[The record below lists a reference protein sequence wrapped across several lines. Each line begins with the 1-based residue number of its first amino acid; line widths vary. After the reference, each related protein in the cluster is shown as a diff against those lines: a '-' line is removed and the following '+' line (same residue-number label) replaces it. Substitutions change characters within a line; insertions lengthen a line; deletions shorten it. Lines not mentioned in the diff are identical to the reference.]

1 MISNTM
7 NPISGIIARV
17 LRWSS
22 TGNAVTWL
30 DRRSGSYMTPQA
42 SPQRSDIA
50 PLSNPVAQ
58 SSGLN
63 HNVIAHIRRLL
74 GRSAMIKSP

>member
-22 TGNAVTWL
+22 TGNAVAWL
-30 DRRSGSYMTPQA
+30 DRRSGSYMTPQVP
-42 SPQRSDIA
+42 PQQGIVAR
-50 PLSNPVAQ
+50 LSNPGARCG
-58 SSGLN
+58 GLN
-63 HNVIAHIRRLL
+63 HNVIARRLLLL
-74 GRSAMIKSP
+74 GRSAPIKSP